1 VKKVAVFR
9 GTGIALFSLHLLL
22 FSLCGTGAAGDLDHL
37 LAKVPETVSGEDV
50 AELGEPGK
58 KGDRRAVEALMRI
71 VEQRRDD
78 WELQAS
84 AIRLL
89 GEIAN
94 PIATELLIRV
104 VTDHFFTNECPAL
117 KWNGIVALGNFK
129 NDSRVVEALLY
140 RLNEDTL
147 YLREAVIQSLGKLG
161 DREALPYLIAALNDR
176 RFAVRFSAVKALG
189 AIEDPRAIPFL
200 ERVAAGDGDP
210 LIREEASKTLNLTF
224 SGLQSQK

>member
-1 VKKVAVFR
+1 MKSFAVFS
-9 GTGIALFSLHLLL
+9 GTGAALFSLHLFL
-22 FSLCGTGAAGDLDHL
+22 FPLCGTGTAKDFDHI
-37 LAKVPETVSGEDV
+37 LAKVPYAVGVGDV

-58 KGDRRAVEALMRI
+58 KGDGRAVDALMRI

-94 PIATELLIRV
+94 PVATDLLIRV
-104 VTDHFFTNECPAL
+104 VTDHFFTNDCPAL
-117 KWNGIVALGNFK
+117 KWNGIVALGNFR
-129 NDSRVVEALLY
+129 NDSRVVDALLY

-147 YLREAVIQSLGKLG
+147 YLREAVIQSLGKIG
-161 DREALPYLIAALNDR
+161 DREALPYLIGALSDR

-189 AIEDPRAIPFL
+189 AIRDPRAIPFL
-200 ERVAAGDGDP
+200 VEVMDADAES
-210 LIREEASKTLNLTF
+210 LIREEAAKIVE
-224 SGLQSQK
+224 GLRKIRPEG